1 MKLLRAICR
10 FAFGILFILSGFLKA
25 IDPIGN
31 ALKIKEYLGAFHLGF
46 LDFLSIPSGIL
57 LSTAEFLVGVAILK
71 GLRIKLFS
79 KIALGFIS
87 FFTLLTLV
95 IFIFNPVSDCGC
107 FGEAIH
113 LSNKATFIKNLFLLG
128 AALLVW
134 WQRDE
139 FHPIAS
145 PKVEWGYLVAY
156 GVLIVAL
163 QGYSLRNIPQIDFGV
178 YKSGTDL
185 IAAQQENQER
195 EYETIFIYEKDGV
208 QENFTLNNLP
218 DSTWTFVDAQSYQV
232 GGASSDASVD
242 FSFMDSEGNAVG
254 NEIVNTPGPVFF
266 ISIYNARALGQR
278 AVEKIADLAS
288 QLQQH
293 NLKLYI
299 LSANTVEET
308 RALLEPYMGMEGESF
323 EILYA
328 DYKMV
333 ISLNRS
339 SGGLTYVN
347 SGIIIEKWARGNY
360 PIGSLDELLAQDPE
374 IITAQAQINE
384 QLFAEIALFVI
395 LFLIVII
402 RFFSKIM
409 YRHTV
414 VKGRGDVDG
423 EAAEASQGESQGE
436 SQEESQEVK

>member
-25 IDPIGN
+25 IDPIGS

-57 LSTAEFLVGVAILK
+57 LSTAEFLIGVAILK
-71 GLRIKLFS
+71 GLRIRLFS

-113 LSNKATFIKNLFLLG
+113 LSNKSTFIKNLFLLG

-134 WQRDE
+134 WQRDK

-195 EYETIFIYEKDGV
+195 EYETIFTYEKDGV

-218 DSTWTFVDAQSYQV
+218 DSTWTYVDAHSYLV
-232 GGASSDASVD
+232 GGESEDSSVD
-242 FSFMDSEGNAVG
+242 FSFMDGDGNTVG

-278 AVEKIADLAS
+278 AVEKIIDLATV
-288 QLQQH
+288 LQQH

-299 LSANTVEET
+299 ISANTVEET
-308 RALLEPYMGMEGESF
+308 QALFEPYMGLDRESF

-347 SGIIIEKWARGNY
+347 SGIIVEKWARGNY
-360 PIGSLDELLAQDPE
+360 PFDTLGKILEEDPE
-374 IITAQAQINE
+374 IITVQAQIRE
-384 QLFAEIALFVI
+384 QLFAETSLFVI

-402 RFFSKIM
+402 RFFSKIV
-409 YRHTV
+409 YRHRV
-414 VKGRGDVDG
+414 VSGGRDG
-423 EAAEASQGESQGE
+423 SGEVAEASPGG
-436 SQEESQEVK
+436 SQEVK

>member
-1 MKLLRAICR
+1 MKVLRAICR

-25 IDPIGN
+25 IDPIGS

-57 LSTAEFLVGVAILK
+57 LSTAEFLIGVAILK
-71 GLRIKLFS
+71 GLRIRLFS

-113 LSNKATFIKNLFLLG
+113 LSNKSTFIKNLFLLG

-134 WQRDE
+134 WQRDK

-156 GVLIVAL
+156 GVLIVTL

-195 EYETIFIYEKDGV
+195 EYETIFTYEKDGV

-218 DSTWTFVDAQSYQV
+218 DSTWTYVDAHSYLV
-232 GGASSDASVD
+232 GGESEDASVD
-242 FSFMDSEGNAVG
+242 FSFMDGDGNTVG

-278 AVEKIADLAS
+278 AVEKIIDLATV
-288 QLQQH
+288 LQQH

-299 LSANTVEET
+299 ISANTVEET
-308 RALLEPYMGMEGESF
+308 QALFEPYMGLDGESF

-360 PIGSLDELLAQDPE
+360 PFDTLGKILEEDPE
-374 IITAQAQINE
+374 IITVQAQIRE
-384 QLFAEIALFVI
+384 QLFAEISLFVI

-402 RFFSKIM
+402 RFFSKIV
-409 YRHTV
+409 YRHRDV
-414 VKGRGDVDG
+414 SGGRDG
-423 EAAEASQGESQGE
+423 SGEVAEASPRG
-436 SQEESQEVK
+436 SQEVK